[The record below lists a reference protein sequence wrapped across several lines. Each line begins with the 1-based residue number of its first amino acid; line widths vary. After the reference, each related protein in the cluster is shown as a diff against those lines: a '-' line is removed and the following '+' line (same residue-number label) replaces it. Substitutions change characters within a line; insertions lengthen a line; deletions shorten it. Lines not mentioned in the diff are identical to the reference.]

1 MIDIDAY
8 IKTAMKARD
17 AAALT
22 AYRSLKQKATLK
34 LTEAGRPADKA
45 LTEEEFVAL
54 TKREIKERSEAN
66 SFLKPGHPTYEEN
79 ARIVAILEGHLPK
92 ALSAGELEAAIRQ
105 AIADTG
111 AAGPKDLG
119 KVMGA
124 LKKAGPGIDM
134 AAASARVKALLEKQE
149 T

>member
-1 MIDIDAY
+1 MIDIDAH

-17 AAALT
+17 AVALT

-34 LTEAGRPADKA
+34 LTEAGRPGDKA

-66 SFLKPGHPTYEEN
+66 SFLKPGNPTYEEN
-79 ARIVAILEGHLPK
+79 ARIVSILETHLPK
-92 ALSAGELEAAIRQ
+92 ALGAEQLEAAIRQ
-105 AIADTG
+105 AIAATG
-111 AAGPKDLG
+111 AAGPKDFG

-134 AAASARVKALLEKQE
+134 AAASARVKALLEKQGA
-149 T
+149 